1 MRLPTLPVL
10 LSRPLLTCFLFCS
23 LAHGQYYPDQT
34 LEVRDLLSLTSRTH
48 DPTDVLLTS
57 LDTILHDPDLC
68 CGKDSA
74 LIDSAEAADPKSLK
88 DIAGKLDGRHL
99 LGDGRPIQMATEF
112 LTPDEVV
119 AGHLVL
125 EIVRNRAPLMMWNS
139 RLYVVHGVVYS
150 TNVGYTTGDTAYVIH
165 KFLLWDVR
173 FSGAKREVVF
183 DREKED
189 PSKVQRNFV
198 CNLSAAIDSGLLIL

>member
-1 MRLPTLPVL
+1 MRLHTLPAL
-10 LSRPLLTCFLFCS
+10 LSSPLFTCFLFCG

-34 LEVRDLLSLTSRTH
+34 LEVHDLPSLTSRTH

-57 LDTILHDPDLC
+57 LDTILHDRDLC

-88 DIAGKLDGRHL
+88 SIADKLDGRHL
-99 LGDGRPIQMATEF
+99 LGDGRPIQMETEF
-112 LTPDEVV
+112 LTPDQVV

-125 EIVRNRAPLMMWNS
+125 EIVRNRAPLMMWKS
-139 RLYVVHGVVYS
+139 RLYVVHAVIYASSVDYS
-150 TNVGYTTGDTAYVIH
+150 TGITAYVIQ

-173 FSGAKREVVF
+173 FSDSRREVVF
-183 DREKED
+183 DRETED
-189 PSKVQRNFV
+189 PGKVQGILFV
-198 CNLSAAIDSGLLIL
+198 SLARQ